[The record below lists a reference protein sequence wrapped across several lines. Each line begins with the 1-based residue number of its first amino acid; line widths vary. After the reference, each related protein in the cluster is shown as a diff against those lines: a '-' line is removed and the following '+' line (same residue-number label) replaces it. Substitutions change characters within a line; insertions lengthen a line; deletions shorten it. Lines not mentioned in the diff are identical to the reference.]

1 MVEED
6 NVDAVKI
13 DEITLE
19 DASAVV
25 EDAAPATPA
34 VEEDAAAKDEEG
46 CKLYI
51 GNLSFEST
59 PEEISALFGEHG
71 TILDLSVPT
80 DRKTGTRRGF
90 AFITF
95 ENEEQGK
102 AAISALN
109 NSEFG
114 GRSLNVMESLP
125 MGKAPPRRKNSR
137 TKIYVGNMPFSTSA
151 DELADIFVEYGE
163 VFDTYI
169 PTDRET
175 GMSRGFGFVTMGND
189 EAKVAIEAW
198 EGRVYGGREL
208 IVNESVAKGQKVER
222 RDFSRQSY
230 GKTVNKKIYVGNIS
244 FDGAD
249 EDTIGDLY
257 SEFGEVR
264 EVYLPVWQDSGRPRG
279 FAFVTMSADDAQ
291 RAIEETDGLE
301 FLGRNLIVNE
311 AQSRKSMRQRD
322 EWNDYNSGDD
332 GFDGG
337 DEY

>member
-1 MVEED
+1 M
-6 NVDAVKI
+6 
-13 DEITLE
+13 
-19 DASAVV
+19 
-25 EDAAPATPA
+25 
-34 VEEDAAAKDEEG
+34 G
-46 CKLYI
+46 
-51 GNLSFEST
+51 
-59 PEEISALFGEHG
+59 
-71 TILDLSVPT
+71 

-90 AFITF
+90 AFVTY
-95 ENEEQGK
+95 ESEEQGK
-102 AAISALN
+102 AAISALHDT
-109 NSEFG
+109 EFG
-114 GRSLNVMESLP
+114 GRPLNVMVSLP
-125 MGKAPPRRKNSR
+125 MGKAPPRRKNSN
-137 TKIYVGNMPFSTSA
+137 TKIYVGNMPFSTSPE
-151 DELADIFVEYGE
+151 ELGDIFAEYGE

-169 PTDRET
+169 PKDRET
-175 GMSRGFGFVTMGND
+175 GLSRGFGFVTMGND

-222 RDFSRQSY
+222 RDFKQQSY
-230 GKTVNKKIYVGNIS
+230 GKRATKKIYVGNIS

-257 SEFGEVR
+257 SEFGQVR

-322 EWNDYNSGDD
+322 EWNDYNSGGD
-332 GFDGG
+332 GGYDGG